1 MKKNHKRR
9 SISEM
14 TEEDDEHEDF
24 ESGQTKQERRRVQ
37 NRNAQRTFRAKHKEI
52 RRISK
57 C

>member
-14 TEEDDEHEDF
+14 TEEDDEHEDY
-24 ESGQTKQERRRVQ
+24 ESGQTKQERRREQ

-52 RRISK
+52 RRISE